1 VKHFRIN
8 RIQVGIAGLVVLV
21 GIAAL
26 YLLAF
31 VKPMAAKIKKI
42 NDDALA
48 NKQFVEQNESK
59 AKAALLAAEA
69 QESVVKAQFDKV
81 MKTRMPANADFS
93 DPLAGMFKLWTFPRE
108 EGMVIDKWFKS
119 SGAEVSGY
127 SFPAYGSQ
135 VDLNLPNVKVMPPLN
150 WNLTVQTRDF
160 PSLLKWLDRFP
171 KAPRFLVMGSVVIGG
186 PRQPGQPLT
195 ASIPVT
201 LYEWTKAAQTA
212 LEAPAVAP
220 AAAGAGAAGDTG
232 LGGGGMR
239 GGGMGG
245 GMRGGGGRGGGGR
258 GGGGRGGGGRGG
270 RGG

>member
-1 VKHFRIN
+1 MR
-8 RIQVGIAGLVVLV
+8 
-21 GIAAL
+21 AA
-26 YLLAF
+26 
-31 VKPMAAKIKKI
+31 IKKV

-48 NKQFVEQNESK
+48 NKQYVEQNEPK
-59 AKAALLAAEA
+59 AKKALLAAEA
-69 QESVVKAQFDKV
+69 QEAIVKGQFDKI

-160 PSLLKWLDRFP
+160 SSLMKWLEKLP
-171 KAPRFLVMGSVVIGG
+171 KAPRFLVMGSVTVGG

-195 ASIPVT
+195 ASVPVT

-212 LEAPAVAP
+212 LDAPVAAPAAGG
-220 AAAGAGAAGDTG
+220 AAGAGAAGAAG
-232 LGGGGMR
+232 AA

-245 GMRGGGGRGGGGR
+245 GGMGGGGRGAGGRGGGMGGGGRGGGGR
-258 GGGGRGGGGRGG
+258 GGGMRGGGGRGG
-270 RGG
+270 